1 MQSRSWASILV
12 IVLCALVLAG
22 SNDAFAKKPPPPP
35 EPETVFSVPTKK
47 KLERVHLLGDEGE
60 LVFMQYYDQL
70 YAYDGNSGEKLW
82 DTEIPKYEDTGLD
95 LIWNEELF
103 ITTVKKGMIC
113 YNLRN
118 GEVLWQTET
127 ELRMKDFLEA
137 FSFRAA
143 FVLRFEEK
151 LMSFY
156 PQTGELLWE
165 AEELFYPSRELDD
178 AGYPVVYGF
187 DREFGGR
194 LLLLEDLA
202 AYIYDAANGDLI
214 TSIAVEFTD
223 ENPEPILTLEEN
235 GVIICYSEGTT
246 ALDLKDGGVRW
257 KLADEVDP
265 KRPYITFE
273 NSDGDHFAAFGFKY
287 SFATVNLDDGELLWD
302 TNFTFAVRPQHVSMI
317 NDTTLFATGIRKS
330 LDNLPGYEDGGSTI
344 LASAF
349 DMRSG
354 EMLYEPVN
362 LVYTRMASVDVH
374 GIVNEY
380 AGCIGPFEQDGDVL
394 FYVFADDAKS
404 FNDPELKQEGGEGLV
419 RLDPMTGEVK
429 WRNDYVLY
437 DIWNKQMDRAGFDFQ
452 SVNEYVES
460 GFIPQP
466 VFDDT
471 SAYISTGEGMAK
483 LSLATG
489 DTLWT
494 HSEYDLVQ
502 KMTLDGDRLFGP
514 IGFSHWDFIP
524 DGNKGK
530 AEDAIYQTK
539 RGGYFV
545 LNATTGEQVYSEESR
560 KNPTT
565 LFLEHYDPESKLV
578 YLSDGETLQAL
589 SVVDSN
595 MVWTRNIR
603 KDKDFRMDE
612 ITGKDG
618 VVFVLS
624 GVEANSTLDYTSWRT
639 VETPFYDVDMK
650 QGIFPQEDGTFLVV
664 STRAFGKLNG
674 DGSVLWRTA
683 WKWESKNVDLGP
695 TILPAGMLFK
705 VKNYLRLVSL
715 EDGSTL
721 WQTRFKT
728 SGDVDI
734 KFTPNKEKVF
744 LIDKKQIVCI
754 RL

>member
-1 MQSRSWASILV
+1 MQSRSWASMLV

-22 SNDAFAKKPPPPP
+22 SGEAFAKKPPPPP

-47 KLERVHLLGDEGE
+47 KMERVNLLGDEGE

-70 YAYDGNSGEKLW
+70 YAYDGNTGEKLW
-82 DTEIPKYEDTGLD
+82 EAEVEKYANDGLD
-95 LIWNEELF
+95 LIWNQELF
-103 ITTVKKGMIC
+103 ITTVKKGMVC

-118 GEVLWQTET
+118 GEVMWQIET
-127 ELRMKDFLEA
+127 DLKMKDFIEA
-137 FSFRAA
+137 FTFRAA

-165 AEELFYPSRELDD
+165 AEELFFPSRELED
-178 AGYPVVYGF
+178 AGYPSVYTF
-187 DREFGGR
+187 DRDFGGR

-202 AYIYDAANGDLI
+202 AYLYDAANGDLI
-214 TSIAVEFTD
+214 TSIAVDFSD
-223 ENPEPILTLEEN
+223 ENPEPILSLEDE
-235 GVIICYSEGTT
+235 GVIVCYSEGTT
-246 ALDLKDGGVRW
+246 SLNLKDGGVRW
-257 KLADEVDP
+257 KLTDEIDP
-265 KRPYITFE
+265 KRPYLTFE
-273 NSDGDHFAAFGFKY
+273 NSTGEHFAAFGLKY
-287 SFATVNLDDGELLWD
+287 SFATVNLDQGDLLWNTD
-302 TNFTFAVRPQHVSMI
+302 FSFAVRPTYVSLL
-317 NDTTLFATGIRKS
+317 NDTTLFVTGIRKS

-344 LASAF
+344 LACAF
-349 DMRSG
+349 DMRNG
-354 EMLYEPVN
+354 QMLYEPVN

-374 GIVNEY
+374 GIINEY
-380 AGCIGPFEQDGDVL
+380 VGSVGPFEQDGDFL

-404 FNDPELKQEGGEGLV
+404 FNDPELKEEGGEGLV

-437 DIWNKQMDRAGFDFQ
+437 DTWYKQMDRAGFDFDG
-452 SVNEYVES
+452 VNEYVDT

-494 HSEYDLVQ
+494 ESDYDFVQ

-514 IGFSHWDFIP
+514 IGFSHWDFLP
-524 DGNKGK
+524 DGKKGK
-530 AEDAIYQTK
+530 AEDVIHQTK

-565 LFLEHYDPESKLV
+565 LFLEQYDPESQLV
-578 YLSDGETLQAL
+578 YMSDGETIQAL
-589 SVVDSN
+589 SVVDSSV
-595 MVWTRNIR
+595 VWTRNLR

-612 ITGKDG
+612 ITGAAG
-618 VVFVLS
+618 VVFVLA
-624 GVEANSTLDYTSWRT
+624 GVEADPDKDFISWRT
-639 VETPFYDVDMK
+639 VETPFYDVDMR

-664 STRAFGKLNG
+664 STRAFGVINS
-674 DGSVLWRTA
+674 DGSPQWRTE
-683 WKWESKNVDLGP
+683 WKWESKNVAFGP
-695 TILPAGMLFK
+695 TIVPPGMLFK
-705 VKNYLRLVSL
+705 VKDYLRLASL

-721 WQTRFKT
+721 WQTRFKAG
-728 SGDVDI
+728 GDADI
-734 KFTPNKEKVF
+734 KLTPNKDKLFV
-744 LIDKKQIVCI
+744 IDKKQVTCI
-754 RL
+754 KL